1 MSRFDV
7 NESCIFGR
15 GQSPINKLNIGYWFK
30 VDINMAG
37 KTQLAPWIGGAV
49 IGAVI
54 SASFWAG
61 HELWPRSVANLGTQA
76 ALPPITAPG
85 GAKLPLAI
93 LPLGENTIA
102 DIAKQASDSVVNIDI
117 SKSYTVPDTQQFGLN
132 GMPFFFGNPDSM
144 PKPEMRK
151 YEARGCGSGLIYR
164 SDGYIIT
171 NNHVVGEADKIK
183 VTLNDKRQFEGKVVG
198 RDTFTD
204 LAVVKIDAS
213 DLPVAKLGTS
223 KTLRAGDWA
232 IAIGSPLG
240 LDHSVSLGIISALGR
255 SIISNMSNNVELIQ
269 TDAAIN
275 PGNSGG
281 PLINIHGEVIGI
293 NVAIRQD
300 GQNIG
305 FAIPVDI
312 VKEIS
317 QQLVEHGTIARAY
330 LGIYMRDLDP
340 ELAKS
345 LNLPAETQGV
355 VVAQAM
361 KNGPAQK
368 AGVERLDVIERVDGT
383 AVKSAKEVQGFVL
396 KHKPN
401 DKLILLVSRNGALKP
416 ITVTVG
422 DRPTKEQS

>member
-1 MSRFDV
+1 
-7 NESCIFGR
+7 
-15 GQSPINKLNIGYWFK
+15 
-30 VDINMAG
+30 MAG

-76 ALPPITAPG
+76 ALPPIVAPVG
-85 GAKLPLAI
+85 GKLPIAI

-117 SKSYTVPDTQQFGLN
+117 SKSYSVPDSQQFGLG

-164 SDGYIIT
+164 SDGYILT

-213 DLPVAKLGTS
+213 GLPAARLGTS
-223 KTLRAGDWA
+223 KNLRAGDWA

-255 SIISNMSNNVELIQ
+255 SIDNMRNNVELIQ

-293 NVAIRQD
+293 NVAIRGD

-312 VKEIS
+312 VKDIS
-317 QQLVEHGTIARAY
+317 QQLVEHGSIARAY
-330 LGIYMRDLDP
+330 LGIYMQDLEP
-340 ELAKS
+340 ELSKS
-345 LNLPAETQGV
+345 LGLPPDTQGV
-355 VVAQAM
+355 LVARAM
-361 KNGPAQK
+361 KNGPAEK
-368 AGVERLDVIERVDGT
+368 AGVERLDVIQRVDGT